1 MEQLFSIYFLQKVAF
16 LRHIQL
22 SSRKYIRKRQPKQ
35 WNYHKELLVPSNFSR
50 WNLINASL
58 WDKSREKSCIGTAGL
73 FYKSCSQLFG
83 ELKNYTLT
91 RLLSGSGARGS
102 GNLWPAWTGVER
114 RTTRRKAFLR
124 NYGKQKSPTNT
135 SPKTVSIPTLTF
147 DTIPIKIV
155 LMKIAT
161 EIW

>member
-1 MEQLFSIYFLQKVAF
+1 
-16 LRHIQL
+16 
-22 SSRKYIRKRQPKQ
+22 
-35 WNYHKELLVPSNFSR
+35 
-50 WNLINASL
+50 
-58 WDKSREKSCIGTAGL
+58 
-73 FYKSCSQLFG
+73 
-83 ELKNYTLT
+83 
-91 RLLSGSGARGS
+91 
-102 GNLWPAWTGVER
+102 VER

-161 EIW
+161 EI